1 MRSSGHKA
9 PSPSNNSISG
19 PSLPPPRFPTLAVI
33 RLSTRENF
41 RTRCTLLTINW
52 HFMFGAPFSVKH
64 SFEVIYFF
72 KNITKKF
79 IFFREEAK
87 IKI

>member
-1 MRSSGHKA
+1 
-9 PSPSNNSISG
+9 
-19 PSLPPPRFPTLAVI
+19 
-33 RLSTRENF
+33 
-41 RTRCTLLTINW
+41 
-52 HFMFGAPFSVKH
+52 MFGAPFSVKH

-87 IKI
+87 IKIWRFKDIVPNRGGGVQPNPN